1 MTILI
6 TNQAY
11 LELPNNVFGW
21 LGWFVFLG
29 LIILFN
35 RQWRSLNQ
43 PLMDWRRRA
52 FFLLLLSVP
61 ITTIF
66 LPSIQLPLNGTGLI
80 VPLFAAVPL
89 FLAAGFLG
97 PAMAA
102 VLGFFSGLLIS
113 LWGNHNPYF
122 ILELSFLT
130 SWLGWMFFQEYRT
143 IFYRGLRHPI
153 LAALFISL
161 VYPFICLI
169 DSILLGQG
177 SLAIRIDGAL
187 GYIFSAALTLGLV
200 FVIAGVIAE
209 VVAIRFKSYW
219 GTQRPLQPSPG
230 ESKLTGRFLFSVV
243 PLSLILLTIL
253 IVGDWIVAGRAARQ
267 MLEGRMSNAGDMTA
281 RSIPFVLETG
291 QNLIISLADEPIFDK
306 SGEGVQEYLAAER
319 PKIPYFSQLI
329 YLDPQGNLIA
339 SDPADAI
346 NSPELSQGETDGI
359 ELASMVPI
367 QIVSTRPES
376 GGEAAILSFIAGVRD
391 SEGKLQ
397 GVIIGRSD
405 LAANPF
411 AKPLLSSIGSLS
423 AVDGAGILVD
433 ENGLILYH
441 PDSSKVMTLYTGRTE
456 TTPQFFEATSLDGN
470 RELIYYRPVVGR
482 PWGVIITVPARY
494 VQEQAI
500 NIAIPLLGIISI
512 LSIAAIFIFRFGLRS
527 VTSSLQI
534 LNVEADRMSHG
545 RLDNPL
551 IPGGEDE
558 VGQLSRSFEKMRTSL
573 KSRLDELNRLLF
585 VSQGIASTFDIEESL
600 KPVLESALVTG
611 ASSARVNLVPSI
623 LPNSEG
629 GVDISHQFGSGPESE
644 RYTFM
649 DEQVT
654 ALAEK
659 KDILKLSNLTRPRI
673 FSIPGDST
681 PPRAILAA
689 ALRHENLFYGALWI
703 GFDQPHQFSDEE
715 VRYIVTL
722 AGQAAL
728 AAANAR
734 LFLTAEIGR
743 QRLEAILTS
752 TPDPVLVTDQN
763 DNLLLTNPAAQKAFG
778 LFDEMIIGK
787 PISEVITNIQV
798 LDLIRS
804 AEDSQQT
811 QELNFADGMTYLA
824 TASPVQVEGKRVGRV
839 CVLRDVSSFK
849 QLDALKSEFVATV
862 SHDLRSPL
870 ALVQGYTSMLQMVGE
885 LNDQQS
891 SYLKKITLETEKISH
906 LVTNLLD
913 LGRIEAGVGLQ
924 LEKKSVD
931 DVVHRVVVEAQ
942 LKADQKRVN
951 LHTEIQQANLPY
963 VEADQALLQQALN
976 NLVENAIKYT
986 ETGGDVIISLET
998 SDAQVTYSVKDT
1010 GIGISPADQQNLFE
1024 KFSRVSNKGGQEE
1037 EGSGLGLAIVKSIA
1051 EKHGGHVHLESQ
1063 LGVGSTFSLVIPL
1076 NQ

>member
-6 TNQAY
+6 TNPAY
-11 LELPNNVFGW
+11 LELPKNAFGW

-29 LIILFN
+29 LILLLN

-43 PLMDWRRRA
+43 PLIDWRRRA
-52 FFLLLLSVP
+52 LLFLLLSVP

-66 LPSIQLPLNGTGLI
+66 LPSIQLPLNDAGLI

-102 VLGFFSGLLIS
+102 VLGFFSGLLVA
-113 LWGNHNPYF
+113 LWGNHNPFF
-122 ILELSFLT
+122 ILELSFLS

-143 IFYRGLRHPI
+143 PFFRGLRHPI
-153 LAALFISL
+153 LAALSISL
-161 VYPFICLI
+161 VYPIICLI
-169 DSILLGQG
+169 GSILLGQG
-177 SLAIRIDGAL
+177 SLAIRIDYAL
-187 GYIFSAALTLGLV
+187 SYIFSTALTLGLV
-200 FVIAGVIAE
+200 FIIAGIIAE
-209 VVAIRFKSYW
+209 VVAIYFKSYW
-219 GTQRPLQPSPG
+219 GTQRSLQPSPG
-230 ESKLTGRFLFSVV
+230 ESKLTSRFLFSVV

-281 RSIPFVLETG
+281 RSIPFILETG
-291 QNLIISLADEPIFDK
+291 QNLIISLADEPIYDQ
-306 SGEGVQEYLAAER
+306 SGERVQDFLAAER

-329 YLDPQGNLIA
+329 YLDPEGNLIA
-339 SDPADAI
+339 SDPGDAI
-346 NSPELSQGETDGI
+346 ISPDLSQGEIDGI
-359 ELASMVPI
+359 ELASLVPI
-367 QIVSTRPES
+367 QIISTSPES
-376 GGEAAILSFIAGVRD
+376 GGAAAILSFIAGVRNP
-391 SEGKLQ
+391 EGELL

-423 AVDGAGILVD
+423 AVNGEGMLVD

-441 PDSSKVMTLYTGRTE
+441 PDSSKVMTLYPGRREE
-456 TTPQFFEATSLDGN
+456 TPKFFEETSPDGN
-470 RELIYYRPVVGR
+470 RELVYYRPIVGR
-482 PWGVIITVPARY
+482 HWGVIITVPTRY

-512 LSIAAIFIFRFGLRS
+512 LSVAAIFIFRFGLRS

-534 LNVEADRMSHG
+534 LAVEADHMAHG
-545 RLDNPL
+545 RLENPL
-551 IPGGEDE
+551 MPGGEDE
-558 VGQLSRSFEKMRTSL
+558 VGQLRRAFEKMRASL

-585 VSQGIASTFDIEESL
+585 VSQGIASTFEIEAAL

-611 ASSARVNLVPSI
+611 ASSARVYLIPSI
-623 LPNSEG
+623 IPNSEG
-629 GVDISHQFGSGPESE
+629 GVDTSHQYGSGPESDK
-644 RYTFM
+644 YAFM

-659 KDILKLSNLTRPRI
+659 QDILKLSNLTRPRI
-673 FSIPGDST
+673 FTFPGNST
-681 PPRAILAA
+681 PPKAILASS
-689 ALRHENLFYGALWI
+689 LRHENLFYGTLWI

-763 DNLLLTNPAAQKAFG
+763 DNLLLTNPAAQQAFG
-778 LFDEMIIGK
+778 LYDEAITGK
-787 PISEVITNIQV
+787 HISEVITHEEV
-798 LDLIRS
+798 LALLRS
-804 AEDSQQT
+804 AENHRQSS
-811 QELNFADGMTYLA
+811 ELIIDDGKTYMA
-824 TASPVQVEGKRVGRV
+824 TASTIRVEDKRVGRV

-849 QLDALKSEFVATV
+849 QLDALKSEFVSTV

-885 LNDQQS
+885 LNDQQT
-891 SYLKKITLETEKISH
+891 SYLKKIIFETEKITH

-913 LGRIEAGVGLQ
+913 LGRIEVGVGLQ
-924 LEKKSVD
+924 LEKKPVD
-931 DVVHRVVVEAQ
+931 DVIYRVVAALQ
-942 LKADQKRVN
+942 MQADQKRVN
-951 LHTEIQQANLPY
+951 LHTEISQTNLPY

-976 NLVENAIKYT
+976 NLVANAIKYT
-986 ETGGDVIISLET
+986 ESGGEVTISLET
-998 SDAQVTYSVKDT
+998 SDEQVAYNVKDT
-1010 GIGISPADQQNLFE
+1010 GIGISPADQQHLFE
-1024 KFSRVSNKGGQEE
+1024 KFYRVSNKGGPEE

-1051 EKHGGHVHLESQ
+1051 EKHGGLVHLESQ